1 MHPSTAAIRPRPPQ
15 ATFSRTAWVVI
26 GLLGTTVAALG
37 SALVMRS
44 PAPAPADLAPQVS
57 YANDLAPTAAG
68 NKPLPVASDGNAAP
82 GEAPT
87 ASPVPAPAHATA
99 KAPSRHA
106 APATVQPHADSDV
119 APAPGTRGEIHGTQP
134 AVVSVCNSCGVV
146 EAVEPV
152 QREGKASGVGAV
164 AGGVVGGA
172 LGNRMGAGS
181 GKTAMT
187 VLGVVGGGLAGH
199 AIEKKVKTET
209 VYRVKV
215 RMEDGSVRSF
225 TQAKTMAVGTQ
236 VTVQG
241 ETLKVAPASTQTAQ
255 VARNSA

>member
-1 MHPSTAAIRPRPPQ
+1 MHPSTAAVRPRPPQ
-15 ATFSRTAWVVI
+15 SAFPRSAWVVI

-37 SALVMRS
+37 SVLVMR
-44 PAPAPADLAPQVS
+44 APSKAPVVEPTPQVS
-57 YANDLAPTAAG
+57 YATDMAQPTSG
-68 NKPLPVASDGNAAP
+68 GKPLPVAGDAAVPAEAAP
-82 GEAPT
+82 VEAVPAHPAKPAQRQPKPASSTSQPT
-87 ASPVPAPAHATA
+87 SPVATA
-99 KAPSRHA
+99 P
-106 APATVQPHADSDV
+106 D
-119 APAPGTRGEIHGTQP
+119 TRGESHGTQP
-134 AVVSVCNSCGVV
+134 AMVSVCNSCGIV

-215 RMEDGSVRSF
+215 RMEDGSMRSI
-225 TQAKTMAVGTQ
+225 TQAKTMTVGTH

-241 ETLKVAPASTQTAQ
+241 ETLKVAPTPAATQTAQ